1 MNNTMTGDGGHPPEV
16 LGGVEEIRCND
27 HVIAIIVFG
36 AFSRP
41 GIHFF
46 TPSEFSQQLAYMNHP
61 QGKKI
66 AAHIHQPAPREVLL
80 TQEVLFIRKGKMRVD
95 FYDKDQ
101 RYLESRNLH
110 GGDTILLI
118 DGGHGFE
125 VLEDLEMF
133 EVKQGPF
140 VGDRDKKRFEA
151 ILPETLDFGPSEK
164 Q

>member
-1 MNNTMTGDGGHPPEV
+1 MNIKTASAGGHPAKS
-16 LGGVEEIRCND
+16 LDAVEEIRCD
-27 HVIAIIVFG
+27 DRVIAIIVFG

-61 QGKKI
+61 PGKKI

-80 TQEVLFIRKGKMRVD
+80 TQEVLFIKRGKLRVD
-95 FYDKDQ
+95 FYDKNQ
-101 RYLESRNLH
+101 TYLESRVLQT
-110 GGDTILLI
+110 GDTILLI

-125 VLEDLEMF
+125 VLEELEMF

-140 VGDRDKKRFEA
+140 VGDRDKKRFDA
-151 ILPETLDFGPSEK
+151 ILPETLNFGSFDK
-164 Q
+164 